1 MLPRLRQRRLKP
13 NWWTITPLVTSVILW
28 AAILYVSLW
37 TESSQDNQSERVAA
51 IAASN
56 EPVAGGR

>member
-13 NWWTITPLVTSVILW
+13 NWWTITPIVTSAVLW

-37 TESSQDNQSERVAA
+37 TGSAMDNRAEPVAA
-51 IAASN
+51 IAHSEEAVS
-56 EPVAGGR
+56 GR